1 MAKASTLQTTLRVKA
16 GTPYTLTMPS
26 ADAAGSLTSNG
37 SGTLSFASAAPIVV
51 TYLAKTA
58 DYTVTTGD
66 AGTDCQITVDASG
79 GSRVITLYAASSN
92 SGRQVK
98 VKKIDSSANTVTID
112 GNSSETIDG
121 ATTQVISAQYTSL
134 SLVCDGSNWHIF

>member
-1 MAKASTLQTTLRVKA
+1 MAKATKLNTGLRINA
-16 GTPYTLTMPS
+16 GTPYSLTMPS

-37 SGTLSFASAAPIVV
+37 SGTLSFTSAVV

-58 DYTVTTGD
+58 DYTVPTGA
-66 AGTDCQITVDASG
+66 AGTACQLTVAGSG
-79 GSRVITLYAASSN
+79 GSRTLTLYAASGN

-112 GNSSETIDG
+112 GNSSEQIDG

>member
-37 SGTLSFASAAPIVV
+37 SGALSFTSAVV

-58 DYTVTTGD
+58 DYTCVLAD
-66 AGTDCQITVDASG
+66 CGTDCQITVDASG
-79 GSRVITLYAASSN
+79 GNRTITLYASSSN
-92 SGRQVK
+92 SGWQIK
-98 VKKIDSSANTVTID
+98 IKKIDSSANTVTVD
-112 GNSSETIDG
+112 ANSSEQIDG
-121 ATTQVISAQYTSL
+121 STTQVIEAQYTSL

>member
-1 MAKASTLQTTLRVKA
+1 MAKATKLNTGLRIDA
-16 GTPYTLTMPS
+16 GTPYSLTMPS
-26 ADAAGSLTSNG
+26 ADAAGSLTSDG
-37 SGTLSFASAAPIVV
+37 SGALSFTSAVV

-79 GSRVITLYAASSN
+79 AGRTITLYASSGN

-98 VKKIDSSANTVTID
+98 VKKIDSSVNTVTID

-121 ATTQVISAQYTSL
+121 TTTKVISAQYTSL

>member
-1 MAKASTLQTTLRVKA
+1 MAKATKLNTGLRISA
-16 GTPYTLTMPS
+16 GTPYSLTMPS

-37 SGTLSFASAAPIVV
+37 SGALSFTSAVV

-79 GSRVITLYAASSN
+79 GSRTITLYAASSN

>member
-1 MAKASTLQTTLRVKA
+1 MAKATKLNTGLRIAA
-16 GTPYTLTMPS
+16 GTPYSLTMPS
-26 ADAAGSLTSNG
+26 ADVAGSLTSDG
-37 SGTLSFASAAPIVV
+37 SGALSFASV

-58 DYTVTTGD
+58 DYTVTLGD

-79 GSRVITLYAASSN
+79 GSRVITLYAASGN

-98 VKKIDSSANTVTID
+98 VKKIDSSANTVTVD
-112 GNSSETIDG
+112 ANSSEQIDG
-121 ATTQVISAQYTSL
+121 STTQVIEAQYTSL